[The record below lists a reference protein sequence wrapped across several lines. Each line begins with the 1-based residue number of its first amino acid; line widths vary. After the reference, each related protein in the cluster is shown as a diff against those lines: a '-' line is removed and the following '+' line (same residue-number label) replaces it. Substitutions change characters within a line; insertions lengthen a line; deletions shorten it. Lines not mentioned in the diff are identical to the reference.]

1 MTVVE
6 LFILSAIVAPL
17 VLVPAFIVSFL
28 SYVVPL
34 SWPHTEIAFEIA
46 EESEFARFQ
55 REMIEKIAASL
66 GIPKEL
72 LAEPY
77 ESSGYSYFA
86 ESLKR
91 DAQRYGGWR

>member
-1 MTVVE
+1 MSE
-6 LFILSAIVAPL
+6 LLILSVIAAPL

-28 SYVVPL
+28 SYVEPL
-34 SWPHTEIAFEIA
+34 SWPYTEIAFAIA
-46 EESEFARFQ
+46 EESEFARFE
-55 REMIEKIAASL
+55 REMLEKIAASL
-66 GIPKEL
+66 AIPKEL
-72 LAEPY
+72 LDEPY